1 MKDLEVDDDE
11 WQLAAWFFQDQDKQV
26 PLATLDYHQD
36 LFAVT
41 GTFRAQELDEESY
54 VAFPRQHFYDMF
66 GPFPET
72 FDKNTDMD
80 QLVACPYEYDATNM
94 EFTNK
99 ITGGHPFI
107 FHFAGNDWLC
117 ACKVFAETG
126 FQNVPNKFRENCEKR
141 HSFWYNRVEDGILYI
156 AASADDSEVLQ
167 LHRDTVNIEEDIF
180 VQEERRLER
189 LAEIE
194 DRDLQSVQPYRR
206 PVRRFFRQFFRRGG
220 DDRELVEEEMHR
232 DLQSVQP
239 YRRPVRRFFRQFFR
253 RGGDDRELLKEMHR
267 ELKRI
272 KPYKRRSDDRDMIEE
287 EMDRD
292 LQSVQPYRRPVRRF
306 FRRFFQRGGD
316 DRELVEEEFNRELKR
331 IKPYKR
337 RSDDRDMLEE
347 DMDRDLQS
355 VQPYRR
361 PVRRF
366 FRRFFQRGGDD
377 RELVEEEFNRELK
390 RIKPYKRRSD
400 DREMLEEEMD
410 RDLQSVQPYRRPVR
424 RFFRRFFRR
433 GDDRN

>member
-41 GTFRAQELDEESY
+41 GTFRAQELDEESH
-54 VAFPRQHFYDMF
+54 VAFSRTHFYDMF

-141 HSFWYNRVEDGILYI
+141 HSFWYNRVEDGILHI

-189 LAEIE
+189 MAEIQDRNLYSARPNRRPIRFDGREMKVE
-194 DRDLQSVQPYRR
+194 DISPYRNIFR
-206 PVRRFFRQFFRRGG
+206 PYLQYG
-220 DDRELVEEEMHR
+220 DSRN
-232 DLQSVQP
+232 
-239 YRRPVRRFFRQFFR
+239 
-253 RGGDDRELLKEMHR
+253 LL
-267 ELKRI
+267 
-272 KPYKRRSDDRDMIEE
+272 EE

-292 LQSVQPYRRPVRRF
+292 LQSIQPYHRPIRHFFRRGDDRKLLDVDMDRDLQIVQPYSQKASRSFHSFWLRGF
-306 FRRFFQRGGD
+306 FEGGD
-316 DRELVEEEFNRELKR
+316 DRELAHEELNRELKR
-331 IKPYKR
+331 IKPYKSE
-337 RSDDRDMLEE
+337 SDDRDLVEE
-347 DMDRDLQS
+347 HMDRDLQS
-355 VQPYRR
+355 VSPYRR
-361 PVRRF
+361 PIRRF
-366 FRRFFQRGGDD
+366 FLRFFQRGDD
-377 RELVEEEFNRELK
+377 R
-390 RIKPYKRRSD
+390 D
-400 DREMLEEEMD
+400 
-410 RDLQSVQPYRRPVR
+410 
-424 RFFRRFFRR
+424 
-433 GDDRN
+433 